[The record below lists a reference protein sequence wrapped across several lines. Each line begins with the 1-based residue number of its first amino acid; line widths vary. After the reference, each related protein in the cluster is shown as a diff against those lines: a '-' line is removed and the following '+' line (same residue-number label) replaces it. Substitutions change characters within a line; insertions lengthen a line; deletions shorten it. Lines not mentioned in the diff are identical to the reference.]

1 MPPLPP
7 SEGWEIGPNP
17 AVPSPEQVFEILIY
31 FFNAYLLSVT
41 SFLLYSIIV
50 LVILYRFRGPTS
62 YGTQSKRKHLRR
74 SSTALLLVSAIFPI
88 LYAAM
93 WIAKGTTSA
102 GPDLP
107 AGGVFGTP
115 LEERIIGPNPTSQG
129 MDQLLA
135 ILIEVFQTLFLSWT
149 TLGVVALLLLVTAY
163 YTTKWPT
170 EILADAQN
178 QYIRRVAF
186 GVGFVTIFLPLL
198 YLVVWLATDTQETPD
213 ALPADGV
220 FGTSFEER
228 LIGPETAQGMDGLVS
243 SLGTLFQTYQVS
255 ISFILISA
263 ITFLGVSYLLINW
276 PFSYDIGDKQEHLY
290 RAALGLGGSLA
301 MVPIL
306 HAISW
311 LATGFRNPEESFT
324 RVAPP
329 IQLPTEQLFG
339 GLRYHP
345 VIEELAASKD
355 PVETVFLNFLS
366 FQTTSYLMLGVF
378 VLALGAVMMLLFAR
392 SSWFPSDDGY
402 HYLHAGTIILIV
414 VFLAPGLITAS
425 AWLATGTADPGG
437 SFSENLAGSP
447 FHEQDDF
454 ATCTLEGWEA
464 QSGTVVPVESNGGE
478 SCALELHGTIV
489 KQFDLTGTEHE
500 KGFVEVKTDDEMTV
514 RIYDGDELV
523 VEEDIISNRWFEI
536 PVSDVTTVEI
546 EGDKSE
552 LDSVSAGLQP
562 LPDPYLV
569 VELMTDDEEFILRDG
584 VEADV
589 RVYNIG
595 ETETVET
602 FNLTMASVGTLYD
615 GSDGSATDR
624 WLIDQLDGGQWRE
637 YPVTFDSFRENRV
650 VGEVNLIAA
659 TNLNE
664 QEMLQ
669 RGPGWDNYDNKT
681 ITITYADLWSDLP
694 EDQKVY
700 ENTTQFDARIYNNGT
715 AFSESTTADLII
727 TDEDGDRVHRE
738 GISLSELD
746 PGEDSIREITNTYR
760 TPGTYTAT
768 LNVEDDLFPE
778 GNIDKTEFEII
789 HGDLRT
795 EVSEVDSTSRVG
807 TNTTFSVDVW
817 NAGNNE
823 SNPTTADVEVVGP
836 GGQAVD
842 SWVVDVE
849 NLSVD
854 ESTTREFTVPTDKT
868 GTYRVNVDVHY
879 PEFSIGTTDSATI
892 EGIGPDLRAHV
903 NGDTIKKGEQTDI
916 TATVRNHG
924 TDYAEAT
931 TAQVELTN
939 PDGEVLEQ
947 TVIDVP
953 GLSPGESHSVTPFSP
968 TLDEPGTYQVSMDV
982 AAEFATSGTTDLDSF
997 NVVYQNLG
1005 VEVSAPNITD
1015 SDENRISVTVTNHGT
1030 GSSEPTSV
1038 DVDVVGPEGS
1048 VIAERTLNIGD
1059 LRAGQS
1065 TTKRFWVTH
1074 EQAGTHT
1081 AEATLDGQTYHTE
1094 YHITWSNLHATI
1106 NATETT
1112 VNGFETQ
1119 LNTTI
1124 DNVGPGMSGTTY
1136 ATISV
1141 YDSDNHR
1148 VDRKRIYID
1157 ELQSGGAD
1165 ENQVSV
1171 RFPETGRYT
1180 AKIEVHDDE
1189 FPDGNI
1195 DYTKEIVTAV
1205 PDLHTGIQVSN
1216 INNGETAYVNTT
1228 VTNVGEIANDETTAN
1243 VTLKT
1248 DDGTVLETVQYSVG
1262 SIESGEEQT
1271 DTPLTRVLE
1280 EPGRYIAEVEVDDP
1294 RVPRGNVSTT
1304 AFYVRGGDLRAHVS
1318 ARNVGEGEN
1327 ADITTRITNNGG
1339 TLSKNTTATVT
1350 IEDDVG
1356 RVVNQTT
1363 LDVGSL
1369 ESGEDQTN
1377 SPLNVTLE
1385 EPGRYVAEIDVD
1397 AKDNPAGSTD
1407 RNGFWVEHVNLKGS
1421 VSASDVTTTNEAT
1434 VDVTIAND
1442 GTADSDP
1449 VDATVQVLDDTG
1461 TVVQEWNI
1469 STGSIR
1475 GGRDTH
1481 RNLGFT
1487 AEEAGTYTAKI
1498 DVEDQGR
1505 PSGTTDSDEFSIRW
1519 PDLAVDVTPSSSV
1532 VESSDTTVDVAVTN
1546 NGPGVSRET
1555 TTRVYLYDN
1564 FGNILNQQTISIP
1577 EVASGGTYET
1587 AVPIEF
1593 TRPGV
1598 YSVGARVND
1607 NEFPGGNYAETDDI
1621 TVSHGNLHGDVSFRD
1636 DSTIVESNT
1645 TVAVQV
1651 ENAGNDK
1658 SEATTAT
1665 LTLTNSNGEVVETR
1679 EVDVGALTPGS
1690 TIYKEVDVAVHDD
1703 GKHTIHLDVHDEEF
1717 PIGTEDTDTIQV
1729 LSPDLRADISV
1740 DDVRLNY
1747 WTDVDVTV
1755 TNVGDTQ
1762 SAQTTAE
1769 VRMYNQDG
1777 DRVVH
1782 EVLEIKPLDP
1792 GESTTVTYTQLID
1805 ERCWKTEMSC
1815 APGATVGSGTYTAE
1829 VNVQTE
1835 YAPEGSV
1842 DTVTFGVE

>member
-17 AVPSPEQVFEILIY
+17 AVPSPEQIFEILIY

-41 SFLLYSIIV
+41 SFLLYSIIL

-62 YGTQSKRKHLRR
+62 YGTQSKKNHLHRF
-74 SSTALLLVSAIFPI
+74 STALLLVSAIFPI

-93 WIAKGTTSA
+93 WIGKGTTSA

-107 AGGVFGTP
+107 AGGVFGTS
-115 LEERIIGPNPTSQG
+115 LEERIIGPNPSSQG
-129 MDQLLA
+129 MDQLLG
-135 ILIEVFQTLFLSWT
+135 ILIDLFQTYFLSWT
-149 TLGVVALLLLVTAY
+149 TIGVVALLSLVVVY

-170 EILADAQN
+170 EIMADAQP

-186 GVGFVTIFLPLL
+186 GVGFVTVFLPFL
-198 YLVVWLATDTQETPD
+198 YVVVWLTTDTQETPD

-228 LIGPETAQGMDGLVS
+228 LIGPEAAQGMDGLIS
-243 SLGTLFQTYQVS
+243 SLGTIFQTYQVS

-276 PFSYDIGDKQEHLY
+276 PFRYDIGSKQEHLY

-306 HAISW
+306 HGISW

-329 IQLPTEQLFG
+329 IQLPTDQLFS

-366 FQTTSYLMLGVF
+366 FQTTSYLMVGVF

-392 SSWFPSDDGY
+392 SSWFPSKKGH
-402 HYLHAGTIILIV
+402 HYLHAGTIIVIV

-425 AWLATGTADPGG
+425 AWLATGTADPGNT
-437 SFSENLAGSP
+437 FSENLAGSP

-454 ATCTLEGWEA
+454 ATCTLEGWDEKT
-464 QSGTVVPVESNGGE
+464 GTAVPVDSQVGE
-478 SCALELHGTIV
+478 GCALELHGTIV

-500 KGFVEVKTDDEMTV
+500 KGFVEVRTDDEMTV

-523 VEEDIISNRWFEI
+523 VEEDIISNRRFEI

-552 LDSVSAGLQP
+552 LDSVFAGLQP

-569 VELMTDDEEFILRDG
+569 VELMTEDDEFILRNG

-595 ETETVET
+595 ETETAET
-602 FNLTMASVGTLYD
+602 LNVTMASVGKLY
-615 GSDGSATDR
+615 GGGEGVATDR
-624 WLIDQLDGGQWRE
+624 WPIEQLDGGQWRE
-637 YPVTFDSFRENRV
+637 YPLTFNSFRENRV

-659 TNLNE
+659 TNLDE

-669 RGPGWDNYDNKT
+669 RGPGWDNYDNTT

-694 EDQKVY
+694 ENQTVY

-715 AFSESTTADLII
+715 AFSEASTAELVI

-738 GISLSELD
+738 TIPISELD
-746 PGEDSIREITNTYR
+746 PGEDSVREITNTYR

-768 LNVEDDLFPE
+768 LNVEDELFPE
-778 GNIDKTEFEII
+778 GNIDQTEYQII
-789 HGDLRT
+789 HGDLRAQ
-795 EVSEVDSTSRVG
+795 VSEADSTSRVG
-807 TNTTFSVDVW
+807 TNANFSVELW

-823 SNPTTADVEVVGP
+823 SAPTTADVEVVGP
-836 GGQAVD
+836 GGDVVE

-849 NLSVD
+849 NLSVG
-854 ESTTREFTVPTDKT
+854 ESTDREFTVATEKT
-868 GTYRVNVDVHY
+868 GTYRVNVDAHY
-879 PEFSIGTTDSATI
+879 PEFSIGTTDSETI
-892 EGIGPDLRAHV
+892 EGIGPDLRADV
-903 NGDTIKKGEQTDI
+903 NGNTIKKGDQTDI
-916 TATVRNHG
+916 TAEVRNHG
-924 TDYAEAT
+924 TDYAEPT
-931 TAQVELTN
+931 TAQVNLTN
-939 PDGEVLEQ
+939 PDGEVIEQ

-968 TLDEPGTYQVSMDV
+968 TLDEPGTYEVSMDV
-982 AAEFATSGTTDLDSF
+982 DAEFATSGTTDTDAF

-1005 VEVSAPNITD
+1005 VEVSASNVTH
-1015 SDENRISVTVTNHGT
+1015 SDDNRISVTVTNHGT
-1030 GSSEPTSV
+1030 GSSAPTSV
-1038 DVDVVGPEGS
+1038 DVDIVGPEGS
-1048 VIAERTLNIGD
+1048 IVAERTLDIGE
-1059 LRAGQS
+1059 LRAGRS
-1065 TTKRFWVTH
+1065 TTRRFWVNH
-1074 EQAGTHT
+1074 DRAGTHR
-1081 AEATLDGQTYHTE
+1081 AEATLDGQTYHTD
-1094 YHITWSNLHATI
+1094 YYITWSNLHATI

-1112 VNGFETQ
+1112 VNGFETE
-1119 LNTTI
+1119 LDTTI
-1124 DNVGPGMSGTTY
+1124 DNVGPGESGTTY

-1141 YDSDNHR
+1141 YDSNNHR

-1157 ELQSGGAD
+1157 ELHSGGAD
-1165 ENQVSV
+1165 ENLVSV
-1171 RFPETGRYT
+1171 SFPETGTYT
-1180 AKIEVHDDE
+1180 ARIEVHDDE

-1195 DYTKEIVTAV
+1195 DYTEEIVTAV
-1205 PDLHTGIQVSN
+1205 PDLRTDIHVSN

-1228 VTNVGEIANDETTAN
+1228 VVNAGEVANDETTAN
-1243 VTLKT
+1243 VTLRT
-1248 DDGTVLETVQYSVG
+1248 DDGEVLETVQYPVG
-1262 SIESGEEQT
+1262 SLDPGEEQT
-1271 DTPLTRVLE
+1271 DTPLTRALE

-1304 AFYVRGGDLRAHVS
+1304 AFYVRGGDLRADIT
-1318 ARNVGEGEN
+1318 ARDIGEGGN
-1327 ADITTRITNNGG
+1327 TDITTRITNNGG

-1356 RVVNQTT
+1356 RVINQTT
-1363 LDVGSL
+1363 IDVRSL
-1369 ESGEDQTN
+1369 EPGEDQTN

-1385 EPGRYVAEIDVD
+1385 NPGRYVAEIDVD
-1397 AKDNPAGSTD
+1397 AKDNPSGSTD
-1407 RNGFWVEHVNLKGS
+1407 RNGFQVEHVNLKGH

-1442 GTADSDP
+1442 GTANSDS
-1449 VDATVQVLDDTG
+1449 VDATVQVLDDSG
-1461 TVVQEWNI
+1461 TVVQEWSI

-1481 RNLGFT
+1481 RHLSFT
-1487 AEEAGTYTAKI
+1487 AEEAGTYTATV

-1505 PSGTTDSDEFSIRW
+1505 PSGTTDSDEFSIQW
-1519 PDLAVDVTPSSSV
+1519 PDLAVDVTPSESV
-1532 VESSDTTVDVAVTN
+1532 VESSETTVDVAVTN
-1546 NGPGVSRET
+1546 NGPGESRET
-1555 TTRVYLYDN
+1555 TTRVYLYDS

-1577 EVASGGTYET
+1577 EVASDGTYET
-1587 AVPIEF
+1587 AVPIHF

-1607 NEFPGGNYAETDDI
+1607 NEFPDGNYAETNDI
-1621 TVSHGNLHGDVSFRD
+1621 TVSHGNLHGSVSFRD
-1636 DSTIVESNT
+1636 DSAIVESET
-1645 TVAVQV
+1645 AVAVSV

-1665 LTLTNSNGEVVETR
+1665 VTLTNSNGEVVETR
-1679 EVDVGALTPGS
+1679 EVDVSALNPGS
-1690 TIYKEVDVAVHDD
+1690 NTYKEVMMTPHDAGTHTVH
-1703 GKHTIHLDVHDEEF
+1703 LNVHDEEF
-1717 PIGTEDTDTIQV
+1717 PIGTEDTDTIQA
-1729 LSPDLRADISV
+1729 LSPDLRADITV
-1740 DDVRLNY
+1740 DDVELNH

-1762 SAQTTAE
+1762 SAKTTAD
-1769 VRMYNQDG
+1769 VRMYNQEG

-1782 EVLEIKPLDP
+1782 EVLNIEPLAP

-1829 VNVQTE
+1829 VNVQTA